1 MFPVGRIRAVQ
12 ACKPKQNE
20 RSNLRLRRRLINTF
34 PTRRTATRGIHR
46 QRTVASRP
54 TCALFFFFRFDPN
67 PIIQIYHVVVFC
79 LFCVRVCVCVCVFF
93 SDCQRSKQGR
103 VQPPYN
109 TPCGPEL
116 SSEQNAS
123 LSSPPDPR
131 ISISSSLA
139 GSDTYY
145 ENLTRMG
152 WGRRGGKGSIGRV
165 HAESFGTYPR

>member
-1 MFPVGRIRAVQ
+1 MVVACMFPVGRIRAVQ

-54 TCALFFFFRFDPN
+54 TCALFFFFDSIPTQSSKSIMLWCF
-67 PIIQIYHVVVFC
+67 VCFV
-79 LFCVRVCVCVCVFF
+79 CVYVCVCFF
-93 SDCQRSKQGR
+93 PIVREASREG
-103 VQPPYN
+103 
-109 TPCGPEL
+109 
-116 SSEQNAS
+116 SSHHTIHHADRNFLQNRTRPF
-123 LSSPPDPR
+123 LHPPDPR

-139 GSDTYY
+139 RSDTYY

-152 WGRRGGKGSIGRV
+152 WGRRG
-165 HAESFGTYPR
+165 